1 MNRPLKPHALAPD
14 PDTIPQTLKDLAQ
27 WVVWRYAPNAER
39 DKWTKVPLQAKAA
52 LEGEPYNASST
63 RPKTWTDFATAR
75 KAYTLNPPTAGDI
88 PIDSLADNPV
98 GHDGLDGVGFILT
111 PENGITGIDLDHCLD
126 LSGKLLEW
134 AVPIRERFAGTY
146 LEVSPSGTGIRI
158 FCYGE
163 KPSPELSKVGE
174 VEVYDGR
181 SKNGK
186 QGGRYL
192 TVTGHS
198 CGAPEPITDQ
208 QDAVTWLYETYLV
221 KPKTK
226 ASQPRQTGTSNLVSA
241 SVSDTDL
248 LERMFA
254 SKSGAAIRALW
265 DGDASAYASGEN
277 DGESEA
283 DLALCSHLLWWC
295 NYDTARADTLFRQS
309 GLVRQKW
316 DELRGSETYGQ
327 LTLAKA
333 SEGKGAG
340 DGYSPEATNAV
351 EDSTANTGREIVVTG
366 RWLRDISDDA
376 KAALLA
382 ANNPETRFM
391 RGSILARVSG
401 EKIEPL
407 TNTTLKSDLDRIADF
422 VKETWKPGEDGAPER
437 ITTPARPPADLA
449 PDLLGRLDLDLPEL
463 DEIVNAPVFLP
474 DGSLLA
480 QDGYNREHKILLKL
494 RGLSGVKADMPVE
507 DALRLL
513 DTVYADFPF
522 TDDAGR
528 AHTFALTLERFVRPL
543 IQGATP
549 MYLIDAPARGTG
561 KGLLAEVS
569 NLIPLGY
576 FTPTMSQPRDS
587 DEAEKRI
594 TSVLLEARP
603 VVFWDNVTR
612 LGSDP
617 LHAVLTSQVWQG
629 RILGKSETVTV
640 PNRAVW
646 LASGN
651 NVELSDE
658 MTRRI
663 IPIRLDAGVERP
675 EERTSFTIKD
685 LPAYV
690 RKHRSELV
698 SACLSLIQAWVT
710 EGMPKGEATLGR
722 YESWAGVLGGI
733 LEVSGVSGFLSGRER
748 LHSEADKET
757 TEWTSFCEAWW
768 STFGER
774 AVTASELFEIVK
786 ERKLL
791 LDLWGGRSG
800 LAAAQRFGRALT
812 SRRDRVFG
820 GFKLMNAGKD
830 AVTNSNAYRLE
841 CVTTQTPETRSTVMK
856 QAETPSETKD
866 GFTGFVPGSDAKP
879 GETRQEPGDNPEA
892 RNGVQHDV
900 YKPST
905 PSYRVSRVSNQPQ
918 ARGTPH
924 EVEELFRRF
933 KVGEFEGQAI
943 KLPVGRTDDLGKV
956 LEGYFGKVRLT
967 ETERHDLLGIAQ
979 AVLAQTGRETVG
991 V

>member
-1 MNRPLKPHALAPD
+1 MNRPLKPHSLVPD
-14 PDTIPQTLKDLAQ
+14 PDTIPQELRDLAQ
-27 WVVWRYAPNAER
+27 WVVWRYAPNDER
-39 DKWTKVPLQAKAA
+39 NLWTKVPLQAKAA

-75 KAYTLNPPTAGDI
+75 KAYTLNPPSAGDI
-88 PIDSLADNPV
+88 PIPDSLADNPV
-98 GHDGLDGVGFILT
+98 GHDGLDGMGFILT

-126 LSGKLLEW
+126 SSGKLLEW
-134 AVPIRERFAGTY
+134 AVPIRERFTRTY
-146 LEVSPSGTGIRI
+146 LEVSPSGTGLRI

-163 KPSPELSKVGE
+163 KPSPELSKVGD

-198 CGAPEPITDQ
+198 YGAPKPITNQ
-208 QDAVTWLYETYLV
+208 QDAVSWLYETYLV
-221 KPKTK
+221 APREKQKAERQQSKAAPKGET
-226 ASQPRQTGTSNLVSA
+226 ATPSLDDA
-241 SVSDTDL
+241 AL

-254 SKSGAAIRALW
+254 SKSGAPIRALW

-295 NYDTARADTLFRQS
+295 NYGTARADTLFRQS
-309 GLVRQKW
+309 GLMRQKW

-333 SEGKGAG
+333 SEGKGPG
-340 DGYSPEATNAV
+340 DGYSPTASITSG
-351 EDSTANTGREIVVTG
+351 DGTANTGREIVVNG

-391 RGSILARVSG
+391 RGSILARVNG

-422 VKETWKPGEDGAPER
+422 VKETWKEGEDGKPAR
-437 ITTPARPPADLA
+437 VTTPARPPADLA

-480 QDGYNREHKILLKL
+480 QDGYDHDHKILLKL
-494 RGLSGVKADMPVE
+494 RGLSGVRADLPMAE
-507 DALRLL
+507 ALALL

-522 TDDAGR
+522 TETAGR
-528 AHTFALTLERFVRPL
+528 AHTLALTLERFVRPL

-617 LHAVLTSQVWQG
+617 LHIVLTSQVWQG
-629 RILGKSETVTV
+629 RILGKSETVTL

-658 MTRRI
+658 MTRRV
-663 IPIRLDAGVERP
+663 IPIRLDSGEERP
-675 EERTSFTIKD
+675 EERTGFTIPD
-685 LPAYV
+685 LPGYV
-690 RKHRSELV
+690 REHRSELV
-698 SACLSLIQAWVT
+698 SACLSLVKAWVDA
-710 EGMPKGEATLGR
+710 GMPQGQASLGR

-733 LEVSGVSGFLSGRER
+733 LEVAGVPGFLSGRER

-757 TEWTSFCEAWW
+757 TEWASFCEVWW
-768 STFGER
+768 STFGNR

-791 LDLWGGRSG
+791 LDLWAGRSG

-812 SRRDRVFG
+812 NRRDRVFG

-830 AVTNSNAYRLE
+830 AVTNSNSYRLE
-841 CVTTQTPETRSTVMK
+841 RTATQTSETRSTVTK
-856 QAETPSETKD
+856 QAETPSEMKTD
-866 GFTGFVPGSDAKP
+866 LTGFVPGSNAKP
-879 GETRQEPGDNPEA
+879 RETRQEPGDNPEPTNIVQNTVSETDTQDH
-892 RNGVQHDV
+892 RVSGV
-900 YKPST
+900 
-905 PSYRVSRVSNQPQ
+905 SYRPAAQDV
-918 ARGTPH
+918 
-924 EVEELFRRF
+924 
-933 KVGEFEGQAI
+933 
-943 KLPVGRTDDLGKV
+943 DDLLHLIGTT
-956 LEGYFGKVRLT
+956 EGEL
-967 ETERHDLLGIAQ
+967 
-979 AVLAQTGRETVG
+979 
-991 V
+991 